1 MPTFL
6 EFWIIDKQGIAL
18 FHEKKDKT
26 VESINKNLFS
36 GFVSAMCDVINV
48 SSSEDV
54 ETIKFK
60 DTKLIMTSTNVY
72 EKLLFI
78 ARTDQKE
85 KDRQVRKEL
94 IRLSKAFLEQY
105 SEDLS
110 NWVGDMDAFIGFS
123 KKIEP
128 YFDR

>member
-1 MPTFL
+1 MATFL
-6 EFWIIDKQGIAL
+6 EFWIIDRNGITL

-36 GFVSAMCDVINV
+36 GFVSAMVDVINV

-60 DTKLIMTSTNVY
+60 DSKLVMTSTNVY

-78 ARTDQKE
+78 ARTNQTE
-85 KDRQVRKEL
+85 KDRAVRRDL
-94 IRLSKAFLEQY
+94 IRLSKAFLEEY
-105 SEDLS
+105 NESIS
-110 NWVGDMDAFIGFS
+110 HWVGDMDEFIGFS
-123 KKIEP
+123 KNLEP
-128 YFDR
+128 YFE

>member
-36 GFVSAMCDVINV
+36 GFVSAMVDVINV

-78 ARTDQKE
+78 ARTNKRE
-85 KDRQVRKEL
+85 KDRQVRRDL
-94 IRLSKAFLEQY
+94 IRLSKAFLDEF
-105 SEDLS
+105 SEDLA
-110 NWVGDMDAFIGFS
+110 NWVGDMDAFVNFS
-123 KKIEP
+123 KTLDP

>member
-18 FHEKKDKT
+18 FHEKRDKT

-36 GFVSAMCDVINV
+36 GFVSAMVDVISV

-60 DTKLIMTSTNVY
+60 DTKLVMTSTNVY

-78 ARTDQKE
+78 ARTDQRE

-94 IRLSKAFLEQY
+94 IRLSKAFLDQY
-105 SEDLS
+105 SEELS
-110 NWVGDMDAFIGFS
+110 SWVGDMDAFTGFN
-123 KKIEP
+123 KTLEP